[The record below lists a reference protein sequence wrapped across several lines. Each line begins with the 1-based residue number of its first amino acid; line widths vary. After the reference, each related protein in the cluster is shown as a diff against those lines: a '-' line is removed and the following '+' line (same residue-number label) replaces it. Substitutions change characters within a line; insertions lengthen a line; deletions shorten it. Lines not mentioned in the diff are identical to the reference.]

1 MRSAI
6 NTAVFAAALSLL
18 AAPLSAAEMGKGGLR
33 QQPLPST
40 PPSVQR
46 APPAPQPDVQ
56 RAPPATQAE
65 PSMRPATPRAFTY
78 RGTRY
83 LVREGQWF
91 EQRGADYVAVA
102 APAGVMVKDLPA
114 GYAMRWIGGAPYFYA
129 DGLYFVWRQPQ
140 RSYEIMQLPPG
151 KEAAAESEPPASQ

>member
-6 NTAVFAAALSLL
+6 TTSTFAAATLLL
-18 AAPLSAAEMGKGGLR
+18 AVPLSAAEMGKGGLR

-40 PPSVQR
+40 PPSTER
-46 APPAPQPDVQ
+46 APPAPQP
-56 RAPPATQAE
+56 E
-65 PSMRPATPRAFTY
+65 PSTRPATPRAFTY

-129 DGLYFVWRQPQ
+129 DGLYYVWRQPQ
-140 RSYEIMQLPPG
+140 RSYEILQLPPG
-151 KEAAAESEPPASQ
+151 KEAAADSEASASQ